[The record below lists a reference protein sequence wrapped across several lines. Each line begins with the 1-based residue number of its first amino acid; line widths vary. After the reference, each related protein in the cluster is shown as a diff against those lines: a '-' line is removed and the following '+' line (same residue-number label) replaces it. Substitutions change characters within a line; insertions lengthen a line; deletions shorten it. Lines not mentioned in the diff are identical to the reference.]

1 MLKVGLVGD
10 ALARHVGSVEQAG
23 SGSSSMVGHVE
34 AKAAEAL
41 VEVLGSALRDKRK
54 IIRS

>member
-1 MLKVGLVGD
+1 MLKVGLVD
-10 ALARHVGSVEQAG
+10 ALARHVGGVEQAG
-23 SGSSSMVGHVE
+23 SGSSRMVGHVE

-41 VEVLGSALRDKRK
+41 VEVLGSTLRDKRK